1 MAKKVAS
8 PALQSRMQ
16 RAIAM
21 IGRGVN
27 QGKPDMEAE
36 GRRLLAVARVENE
49 IMLGGSFFTKSD
61 IRNLAGVLF
70 DPVNR
75 IEDEDDQEDYTADAV
90 ETNAEAL
97 ARFAVGVKSV
107 PDDAREIAPPLN
119 PTREERIDAMRK
131 GREWEQSRY
140 PQPELLEDPDDIE

>member
-8 PALQSRMQ
+8 PELQSRM
-16 RAIAM
+16 RSAIAM

-27 QGKPDMEAE
+27 QDKPEMERE

-49 IMLGGSFFTKSD
+49 ILLGGDFFTKSD
-61 IRNLAGVLF
+61 IRNLAQMLF

-75 IEDEDDQEDYTADAV
+75 IADEDDSEDDYTADAV

-97 ARFAVGVKSV
+97 ARFSV
-107 PDDAREIAPPLN
+107 SPDIPDDARDIAPPLN
-119 PTREERIDAMRK
+119 PTREEKIAAMRK
-131 GREWEQSRY
+131 GHEREQAQY
-140 PQPELLEDPDDIE
+140 PRPELLEDPDDVE